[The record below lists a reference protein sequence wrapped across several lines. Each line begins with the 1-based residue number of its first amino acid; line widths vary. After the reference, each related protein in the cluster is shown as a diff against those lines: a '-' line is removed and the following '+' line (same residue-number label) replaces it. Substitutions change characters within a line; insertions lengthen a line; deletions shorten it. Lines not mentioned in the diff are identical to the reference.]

1 MLKSRLFRIIIINYL
16 SWITRYIL
24 ASAGYKLIKT
34 RNIDQELSTWT
45 NTTQSR
51 QIKVWSRIVKNRSLG
66 RKDVLSLREALN
78 FCNTFSEIILC
89 EIGSSS
95 GYNKEIINN
104 ILKNTTYIGL
114 DQSFY
119 SLLIGLTSDNDFRCL
134 NASAENIPFKKKS
147 LNIVLDGATL
157 IHVNDYEK
165 VLKEYVRISGNFIIL
180 HSLTLYDGDKN
191 LLLSK
196 YAYGQ
201 KVLENIFSVS
211 FLNEF
216 IEANGLKILAK
227 FTGENYNL
235 NDLIGIPT
243 TSETWVLGER

>member
-1 MLKSRLFRIIIINYL
+1 VIKSRLLRVIIINYL
-16 SWITRYIL
+16 SWVTRYIF

-45 NTTQSR
+45 NATQRR
-51 QIKVWSRIVKNRSLG
+51 QIKVWGRIIKNRTLE

-78 FCNTFSEIILC
+78 FCNTFSKITLC
-89 EIGSSS
+89 ETGSSG

-104 ILKNTTYIGL
+104 ILKDTTYIGL

-119 SLLIGLTSDNDFRCL
+119 SLLSGINSDSDFRCL
-134 NASAENIPFKKKS
+134 NASAEYMPFKNKS
-147 LNIVLDGATL
+147 INIVLDGATL

-165 VLKEYVRISGNFIIL
+165 ALREYIRISRNYIIL

-201 KVLENIFSVS
+201 KVLENIFSVN
-211 FLNEF
+211 FLNEI
-216 IEANGLKILAK
+216 IEENGIKILAK